1 MSLKTYSIKI
11 GGAERELKYGVNALA
26 AITQELH
33 KTPVEILSAGFD
45 VLDIMTVRIVLWAG
59 LLHSARKIT
68 PEIVGDWMD
77 KKETP
82 YAKLVEISIA
92 AVSDSCNMV
101 CEFGTEEDE
110 EEEPE
115 KN

>member
-1 MSLKTYSIKI
+1 MSLKTYSVKI
-11 GGAERELKYGVNALA
+11 GGAERELFYGVNALS
-26 AITQELH
+26 AIQKELGEN
-33 KTPVEILSAGFD
+33 PVKIITSGFSP
-45 VLDIMTVRIVLWAG
+45 LDFNTVRIILWAG

-92 AVSDSCNMV
+92 AVSDSCDMV
-101 CEFGTEEDE
+101 CDFGTEEED